1 MTQNHVFHWSPSLV
15 LILLVVFLNA
25 AVLSDAEFTDHLVQ
39 FQSLLHSGNHEG
51 AIRVAEEMTRRMP
64 NDGHSWYFAHE

>member
-1 MTQNHVFHWSPSLV
+1 MSQNHVFHWSPSLV
-15 LILLVVFLNA
+15 LILLLVSLNV
-25 AVLSDAEFTDHLVQ
+25 AVLSVAEYNDHLVQ
-39 FQSLLHSGNHEG
+39 FQSLLHSGNHAG